1 MNVDIFEKKQFSLL
15 FSIVYRVSFISHLH
29 AFLVSVCTKGFPYLL
44 CRPRGRGLGL
54 LVCKRRFSFREIYNF
69 LLFNFFCPNLP
80 FVYLGYTYLLRNL
93 HRFPKQSFKRS
104 SEQTAKLSLKVSGR
118 SLRRCMSML
127 LFSWSVF
134 LRIYMAATF
143 SLAFLFNL
151 FSLLSGF
158 QNIPIKLKSRTTQ
171 LGKNKVL

>member
-1 MNVDIFEKKQFSLL
+1 MLTSLRKSSSASC
-15 FSIVYRVSFISHLH
+15 FPQ
-29 AFLVSVCTKGFPYLL
+29 CT
-44 CRPRGRGLGL
+44 
-54 LVCKRRFSFREIYNF
+54 EF
-69 LLFNFFCPNLP
+69 LLFLTYMPFQCPFVLKDSLICFADRGEGDQDSWYVSGDFRFVKFTTFCYLIFFCPNLP

-158 QNIPIKLKSRTTQ
+158 QNIPIKLKSRTNQ